1 MTGKFAKINVVITLG
16 WLPTKERIEISLG
29 KLAYNALKDDKWPG
43 YLLLKVKKA
52 TRVLRSNTDEALKL
66 EYSGVED
73 SFQYNAAKVF
83 NSFPENLK
91 SLNFKQ

>member
-1 MTGKFAKINVVITLG
+1 MAGLFITQG
-16 WLPTKERIEISLG
+16 Q
-29 KLAYNALKDDKWPG
+29 
-43 YLLLKVKKA
+43 KA
-52 TRVLRSNTDEALKL
+52 TRALRSNTDEALKL